1 MNLLNNSYK
10 IVFADLDDTLIYTY
24 TGNTFPQGIWDFM
37 FNFDVLDNIINLKPD
52 YLFIVS
58 NQAGIGTYVDHS
70 VFRIKFDYIVTA
82 IKDYTAI
89 KTVDGLYC
97 ISNDKSNKCRKP
109 NTGMLENLLTR
120 YNLNDINKSEMVMI
134 GDAAGHPDDFS
145 DSDKKCAENFGID
158 FIYAK
163 EDKFIKL

>member
-10 IVFADLDDTLIYTY
+10 IVFADLDDTLIRTY
-24 TGNTFPQGIWDFM
+24 TGNTFPQGIWDIR
-37 FNFDVLDNIINLKPD
+37 FNFGVLDSIIDFKPD

-58 NQAGIGTYVDHS
+58 NQAGIGTYVHEEDFA
-70 VFRIKFDYIVTA
+70 VKFNYIIRA

-97 ISNDKSNKCRKP
+97 TSNDKADKYRKP
-109 NTGMLENLLTR
+109 NTGMLEEMISV
-120 YNLNDINKSEMVMI
+120 YNLGDVSKSEMVML

-145 DSDKKCAENFGID
+145 DSDRKVAENFSID
-158 FIYAK
+158 FIYTK
-163 EDKFIKL
+163 KDKFIKL